1 MSIINKDDEE
11 YKKRL
16 EEARQR
22 RNALGF
28 VTSND
33 IEINKKLNDST
44 SNNLTSNINQD
55 EYNTYQQKLK
65 EAREKRNALGFV
77 TSNDIKS
84 NTLDSVEPVNTY
96 NNDYQSESYSNL
108 ETDNKEAGLG
118 EKAWWVAKKTGA
130 GVVGGTAGL
139 GQAVLTDT
147 ANNLQK
153 GNEKGL
159 EGINEDLKNTNKI
172 KKEHNQLMN
181 KAVNSQIKV
190 KEIMND
196 EKLSTVDKV
205 FNLFMYGIGQIMDTI
220 GSARENTA
228 AGKLIDTPVQVAG
241 ALLPEHSSQDVM
253 NLNNSISKPIE
264 EMNTRLAEEG
274 QNYGTATQ
282 FFGNSMQA
290 VGNMAPSIAATA
302 ITKNPNIGLAT
313 MGLSAKGQST
323 EEALSKGVELNKA
336 VQIGDEKAMVEIGT
350 EMLTGGINIFGKGAL
365 DDILEKGIVD
375 RVKNKVGKFLV
386 KQGVNAAGETLEET
400 ISDIIDTAI
409 DKDTVDPNAT
419 YTLKDWGETAIETTL
434 TTFVLNVLTG
444 GVVNDIQTIK
454 NEPTEFKTI
463 VNQDDIKPLYVTNKT
478 PDGDISFIQNTTG
491 IEIENSNKN
500 LNINPAIFYNNKTE
514 TYNVLDK
521 NTGLLLDSSPYQSI
535 IEAKTIFNHKI
546 LNLSNS
552 QVKNIN
558 NNITKTELA
567 LMKKAQEFINEI
579 NQNNN
584 ELVNSNQENYN
595 INTASSTENK
605 KSDNLDNNI
614 INHDYG
620 NVTNLKNENSNSNN
634 IQNYNINTNSLTENK
649 KLDTFDKNKTNNV
662 YENTNISKNVS
673 TVQNNT
679 SNSNQDKKSSTF
691 YSNEANYAVQDIKKV
706 TEPFGKKETY
716 TKNELADIWN
726 NDISEN
732 EYDVVYDSNGDIQSY
747 IAIEEEGKNLVVN
760 QYDNQ
765 DNVVK
770 SEIIPE
776 NNGKYTSEAV
786 RSTIEKVASIY
797 DENKPIKGQVDI
809 EGNEVKDKE
818 NNDISMSDDK
828 IRNIVK
834 YNQDGREIKDS
845 NYVDFMVERYKD
857 NINISGIET
866 NTETIKNLLEK
877 TYQEAKKLVGDENEN
892 KIKNKQK
899 ELMIKALYKDIK
911 NTNFISVKKLK
922 NEDGTFETKKLNIEI
937 SKGGLKESFNKS
949 ISDEKYAIVS
959 FLDTLIKT
967 SNDGVIRN
975 ESKERRNI
983 NEWYY
988 LYNTAIVN
996 GQLYSVKIDIKKT
1009 TQGDKFY
1016 VHRLNIIKEDS
1027 TSTSV
1032 SIVKDDTKRNNVES
1046 SNINNSIPQKT
1057 ESVKNNK
1064 NTVINKDM
1072 QKEKN
1077 NTNIQDF
1084 GEKIGGARKDLSGQ
1098 RDITKTNNKEVIHDY
1113 TVQNTENGYSVNFKN
1128 KTLKDGFKSQKEAE
1142 QYILDFKENI
1152 KNNMAFVEEGTNGDE
1167 TRYAIKLRNPRTLKT
1182 EYTGKVFTNK
1192 LDAESYAIALSIYLK
1207 EHGKNLFRP
1216 EIQKVE
1222 RVNPNNKNATKT
1234 TGNDIL
1240 NNFGFKGGE
1249 FGNWVN
1255 QTERQEFLNY
1265 AQNAFTDLAIAL
1277 DIDESSLGQNN
1288 QMNIAFGAR
1297 GKGLTGAVAHFE
1309 PDKHVINMTRLKG
1322 AGSLAHEYGHSID
1335 NYLSRIGG
1343 YNDSGMVTTN
1353 SRNPKLSD
1361 NMNKAV
1367 NEVINAMNYNI
1378 STDETEIANKN
1389 SIYEKNRKD
1398 SLQSHMGYLD
1408 RIFNGEST
1416 TYKYNR
1422 KTKQREQVPITVT
1435 EKQKQ
1440 EYKRIKNTLV
1450 EGKLE
1455 GEVERKLNSS
1465 TLKVETIYPEEIS
1478 TIEKMYKEVIGRKI
1492 DEDTLYWL
1500 YRYGKPTRQI
1510 TSVKSESAF
1519 SKSAMELDRVTGR
1532 KSRYFS
1538 KTEEMWARAFEAY
1551 VSDKLKAKGITNT
1564 YLVHSVNNSE
1574 YALFNPFPAGE
1585 ERKNINKAFD
1595 NLIETMKE
1603 EGFFTSNT
1611 KTVKTSQNND
1621 DIRYMKKSNT
1631 TSSNTQKDNTLIAQ
1645 HNTTEK
1651 QIQKE
1656 LHNRIQNAIISKNSR
1671 KNTYLGNVSQK
1682 VANKVKTLLNM
1693 DISGRVHLLADND
1706 IRHMIK
1712 EHGNPEIEKTKGQIA
1727 ITTKDIEK
1735 IPDIINNYDK
1745 IVRGTDNKQGNTIRY
1760 IKNYPNNQSYVV
1772 EVIPTA
1778 NNTSLYIKTMWK
1790 KPVTL
1795 TNSQETP
1802 SSTSKTRGNLGSSTS
1817 NTSITQNAEIVKN
1830 EDIRFAK
1837 RSAKENNIRKQQTQ
1851 RNAERS
1857 ESYIEQEIQKIEKT
1871 GNWDDSIPVTKLTDI
1886 RRTLENY
1893 LGLGIQKGHFRQQA
1907 YGIYKTNRDVLRTKE
1922 LKDMDTIL
1930 HETGHAIDLGNR
1942 IKIDKETI
1950 ADELLTAI
1958 SKTGGYENETRQV
1971 QLDEGFAEIIREY
1984 SIVPDRA
1991 KAEYPQTVAVLEGI
2005 RQNDKSFDNF
2015 ITKVQQQTYNYIHQN
2030 PRNRTLS
2037 NVSIGEQTDKQPLTK
2052 EWIKQETIR
2061 NIWDK
2066 DYALKSA
2073 VNSLNKDK
2081 NLNASDNAYYL
2092 TRLASGISDKVTSML
2107 SDGYIDENGNKLM
2120 PGLNKIGEILD
2131 NNPERFND
2139 LRAYLVAKR
2148 DVDYKAKTLKTGI
2161 RTMDSNAVIEQFK
2174 NDSQIQ
2180 ETSKLVYDTLDG
2192 VLQYVVNNHLIDQ
2205 ETANKIKKSN
2215 AFYVP
2220 MQRVLGEN
2228 GNNVGRRGAVADV
2241 IKARTGSELDVKDVL
2256 ENIIANSSNM
2266 IQQVEN
2272 NNILRAL
2279 YKEGESSGLTGAIY
2293 DVIPAPMT
2301 KVGTTTLEIWENELK
2316 KQGIDTTELDLNK
2329 TIDLFAP
2336 NNKIDSKNKIT
2347 SFIDTNGKR
2356 VYLQFYDELLFNSI
2370 MNMDSKFMSQVL
2382 KINRKLNM
2390 PLRYGA
2396 TMANLGFAIPNM
2408 ISDTAQAAI
2417 YSTAGFIPVVDNAI
2431 GVIDILAATNKT
2443 AMNFLNKVAPQY
2455 AKKINSMY
2463 TLYQQTGA
2471 TSATRMSQYR
2481 ESTQNLMKDV
2491 YGTKNSQTLGIQEKY
2506 KPLKRLLDILTY
2518 IPELSE
2524 QSTRFRVFE
2533 RNYDYYKNKGTSEMD
2548 ARIMAALES
2557 RDATQDFGR
2566 TGNLT
2571 REINQLIPF
2580 SAARVGS
2587 IYTFAEKIKANPKQ
2601 VGMRIAILTA
2611 IAMAIKAIGYD
2622 DDEIEELNQR
2632 KKDDNFV
2639 LKVGNSIVTI
2649 KKPQGILRS
2658 MINLVEY
2665 IQDLFTG
2672 HIEEGKEG
2680 ERLGEWI
2687 NNTIMDNMPTDSVT
2701 GFVPN
2706 MVAPVIENALNK
2718 DFYYNTDI
2726 VKSYDLELPDSE
2738 QYYDYNSQ
2746 LAIWLGK
2753 ALGYV
2758 PVLNWFIGEDGYSP
2772 AKIDNLISGYFAGLG
2787 TSVTD
2792 TMDYF
2797 LGKLGITAEQP
2808 EMGAEDNA
2816 VAKRFIVN
2824 VNSNSASIDE
2834 MYNTKTKLTK
2844 KSNSEEGLT
2853 TDEKEQL
2860 EKLTNATSNISKINK
2875 QIKEIKKDLTMS
2887 GKEKAEQ
2894 IKLLQQQKTDM
2905 ARESLGKEVL
2915 YEENK
2920 EKNASIQFYTT
2931 SDSLKKNGYTLA
2943 MTSEM
2948 KKEYEEIAYEY
2959 YNKYESQ
2966 GLYNEEKL
2974 EQIKSKAKDYA
2985 KNYMFSKYKSN
2996 ITKTNK

>member
-1 MSIINKDDEE
+1 MLSEEEKKKREKEFDDYFSNSSSIVSDDIQKRADYFDSYFGNGNTNNFINK
-11 YKKRL
+11 YNL
-16 EEARQR
+16 ETDQTTIKNE
-22 RNALGF
+22 L
-28 VTSND
+28 ND
-33 IEINKKLNDST
+33 IFKQKPINLHTNNT
-44 SNNLTSNINQD
+44 SDISNEDNS
-55 EYNTYQQKLK
+55 YNYKNEQ
-65 EAREKRNALGFV
+65 N
-77 TSNDIKS
+77 
-84 NTLDSVEPVNTY
+84 
-96 NNDYQSESYSNL
+96 SNL

-118 EKAWWVAKKTGA
+118 EKAWWVARKTGA

-147 ANNLQK
+147 ANSLQK

-172 KKEHNQLMN
+172 QKEHNQLIN

-196 EKLSTVDKV
+196 EKSSTVDKV

-274 QNYGTATQ
+274 QNYDTATQ
-282 FFGNSMQA
+282 FFGNAMQA

-302 ITKNPNIGLAT
+302 ITKNPNIGLGV

-323 EEALSKGVELNKA
+323 QEALSKGVELNKA

-409 DKDTVDPNAT
+409 DKDTVDPNAK
-419 YTLKDWGETAIETTL
+419 YTLSDWSETAIETTL
-434 TTFVLNVLTG
+434 TTFVLNLLTG

-535 IEAKTIFNHKI
+535 IEAKTIFNHRI

-567 LMKKAQEFINEI
+567 LMKKAQEFIDEI
-579 NQNNN
+579 NQNTNYYQNKN
-584 ELVNSNQENYN
+584 EIVKSNQENYN
-595 INTASSTENK
+595 INNASSTENK
-605 KSDNLDNNI
+605 KSDNLNNNI
-614 INHDYG
+614 TNDDYG
-620 NVTNLKNENSNSNN
+620 NVSNLKNENSNSNN
-634 IQNYNINTNSLTENK
+634 IQNYNINTNNLTENK
-649 KLDTFDKNKTNNV
+649 KLDTFDKNKINNV

-679 SNSNQDKKSSTF
+679 SNSNHDKKSSTF
-691 YSNEANYAVQDIKKV
+691 YSDETNYAINDIKKV
-706 TEPFGKKETY
+706 TEPFRENRTY

-726 NDISEN
+726 NNISDN
-732 EYDVVYDSNGDIQSY
+732 EYDVVYDKNGNIQSY
-747 IAIEEEGKNLVVN
+747 IAIEEEGNNLVVN

-765 DNVVK
+765 DNIVK

-776 NNGKYTSEAV
+776 NNGKYTAEAV
-786 RSTIEKVASIY
+786 RNTIEKVSSIY

-809 EGNEVKDKE
+809 EGNEVK
-818 NNDISMSDDK
+818 
-828 IRNIVK
+828 
-834 YNQDGREIKDS
+834 
-845 NYVDFMVERYKD
+845 
-857 NINISGIET
+857 
-866 NTETIKNLLEK
+866 
-877 TYQEAKKLVGDENEN
+877 ENEN
-892 KIKNKQK
+892 NNKINNNISPEELSSSIERFKNAKGNIDRQDV
-899 ELMIKALYKDIK
+899 LNIANSLNI
-911 NTNFISVKKLK
+911 KLK
-922 NEDGTFETKKLNIEI
+922 SGAKIVNNTEMSKKAGNNIKPNIVNITDIFKNINDKNAKDFRNEAENMALELFRDKEVTIIDTNSITEI
-937 SKGGLKESFNKS
+937 NKS
-949 ISDEKYAIVS
+949 GIDKTFSGSVTENKIQTADN
-959 FLDTLIKT
+959 IKEIIEQGIYDFT
-967 SNDGVIRN
+967 SYNPNDKNNILYHHFFTPVNYKRQNGLVRVVI
-975 ESKERRNI
+975 KEF
-983 NEWYY
+983 
-988 LYNTAIVN
+988 TKD
-996 GQLYSVKIDIKKT
+996 STVK
-1009 TQGDKFY
+1009 DKFY
-1016 VHRLNIIKEDS
+1016 YHQLEYIDNNKIKDIS
-1027 TSTSV
+1027 SALPQSNGN
-1032 SIVKDDTKRNNVES
+1032 KDFELIS
-1046 SNINNSIPQKT
+1046 SINNSISQKK
-1057 ESVKNNK
+1057 ESVKNDK

-1098 RDITKTNNKEVIHDY
+1098 RDITKTNNKEVIHNY

-1240 NNFGFKGGE
+1240 NYFGFKGGE

-1288 QMNIAFGAR
+1288 EMNIAFGAR

-1367 NEVINAMNYNI
+1367 NEVINAMNYNV

-1408 RIFNGEST
+1408 RIFNGEAT

-1440 EYKRIKNTLV
+1440 EYQRIKNTLL

-1478 TIEKMYKEVIGRKI
+1478 TLEKMYKEVIGRKI
-1492 DEDTLYWL
+1492 DEDTLYWI
-1500 YRYGKPTRQI
+1500 YRYGKPAKQI

-1519 SKSAMELDRVTGR
+1519 SKSAVELDRATGR

-1551 VSDKLKAKGITNT
+1551 VSDKLKEKGITNT
-1564 YLVHSVNNSE
+1564 YLVHSVNNNE

-1595 NLIETMKE
+1595 NLIQTMKE
-1603 EGFFTSNT
+1603 EGFFKGKAETLISS
-1611 KTVKTSQNND
+1611 KNND

-1671 KNTYLGNVSQK
+1671 GRTYLGDVSTK
-1682 VANKVKTLLNM
+1682 IANTVKKLFGFEVS
-1693 DISGRVHLLADND
+1693 DRRHVLADND

-1735 IPDIINNYDK
+1735 IPDIINNYDR
-1745 IVRGTDNKQGNTIRY
+1745 IMQGNDNREGKTIRY
-1760 IKNYPNNQSYVV
+1760 IKNYSDNVNYVV
-1772 EVIPTA
+1772 EVIPEKGSA
-1778 NNTSLYIKTMWK
+1778 LKIKTMWK
-1790 KPVTL
+1790 KPVRV
-1795 TNSQETP
+1795 TNSQQTP
-1802 SSTSKTRGNLGSSTS
+1802 SSTSKTKSGLSSSTS

-1857 ESYIEQEIQKIEKT
+1857 ESYIEQEIKKIEKT
-1871 GNWDDSIPVTKLTDI
+1871 GNWDYSIPATKLTDI

-1893 LGLGIQKGHFRQQA
+1893 LGLGVQKGHFGQQA

-1930 HETGHAIDLGNR
+1930 HETGHALDLGNR
-1942 IKIDKETI
+1942 IKIDKESI
-1950 ADELLTAI
+1950 SDELLTAI
-1958 SKTGGYENETRQV
+1958 SKTGEYENETRQI

-1991 KAEYPQTVAVLEGI
+1991 KTEYPQTVAVLEGI

-2015 ITKVQQQTYNYIHQN
+2015 INKVQQQTYNYIHQN
-2030 PRNRTLS
+2030 PQYRLHS
-2037 NVSIGEQTDKQPLTK
+2037 NESIGEQTDKPQLSK
-2052 EWIKQETIR
+2052 EYIKQEVMR
-2061 NIWDK
+2061 NIYDK
-2066 DYALKSA
+2066 DYALKVA
-2073 VNSLNKDK
+2073 VNELNKGK
-2081 NLNASDNAYYL
+2081 NLTASDNAYYL
-2092 TRLASGISDKVTSML
+2092 TRLASGIGDKVISML
-2107 SDGYIDENGNKLM
+2107 SNGYIDENGNKLM
-2120 PGLNKIGEILD
+2120 PGLNKIGEILGND
-2131 NNPERFND
+2131 PERFND
-2139 LRAYLVAKR
+2139 LRDYLVARR
-2148 DVDYKAKTLKTGI
+2148 DTDYKSKTLKTGI
-2161 RTMDSNAVIEQFK
+2161 RSMDSQYVIEKFK
-2174 NDSQIQ
+2174 NDAQIQ
-2180 ETSKLVYDTLDG
+2180 EAAKLVYDTLDG

-2205 ETANKIKKSN
+2205 ESANKIKESN

-2220 MQRVLGEN
+2220 MQRVLGNN
-2228 GNNVGRRGAVADV
+2228 GNNVGRKGAVADV
-2241 IKARTGSELDVKDVL
+2241 IKKRTGSELDVKDVL

-2279 YKEGESSGLTGAIY
+2279 YKEGESSGLTGAVY
-2293 DVIPAPMT
+2293 DVIDTPMI
-2301 KVGTTTLEIWENELK
+2301 KVGTATLQTWENELK
-2316 KQGIDTTELDLNK
+2316 NQGINTTKLDLNK

-2336 NNKIDSKNKIT
+2336 NNKVDSQNLIT

-2356 VYLQFYDELLFNSI
+2356 VYLQFQDELLFNSI
-2370 MNMDSKFMSQVL
+2370 MNMDKEFMSKVL
-2382 KINRKLNM
+2382 KISRTLNM

-2408 ISDTAQAAI
+2408 ISDTAQASI

-2431 GVIDILAATNKT
+2431 GVIDVLAATNKT
-2443 AMNFLNKVAPQY
+2443 AMSFLNKVAPQY
-2455 AKKINSMY
+2455 AKKVNSMY
-2463 TLYQQTGA
+2463 NLYKQSGA

-2524 QSTRFRVFE
+2524 KSTRFRVFE
-2533 RNYDYYKNKGTSEMD
+2533 RNYDYYKNKGNSEMD
-2548 ARIMAALES
+2548 TRIMAALES

-2587 IYTFAEKIKANPKQ
+2587 AYTFAEKVKANPKK
-2601 VGMRIAILTA
+2601 VGMRIAILTTL
-2611 IAMAIKAIGYD
+2611 AMVINAMGYD

-2639 LKVGNSIVTI
+2639 LKIGDNIVTI

-2658 MINLVEY
+2658 MINLAEY

-2687 NNTIMDNMPTDSVT
+2687 KNALKDNLPADSIPAAFASIPG
-2701 GFVPN
+2701 GFLV
-2706 MVAPVIENALNK
+2706 ENAINK

-2726 VKSYDLELPDSE
+2726 VKSYDLDLPDE
-2738 QYYDYNSQ
+2738 QQYYDYNSQ
-2746 LAIWLGK
+2746 LAILLGK
-2753 ALGYV
+2753 AF
-2758 PVLNWFIGEDGYSP
+2758 NYSP
-2772 AKIDNLISGYFAGLG
+2772 AKIDNAINGMFGGLG
-2787 TSVTD
+2787 TTFTNIIDNISGTIGLSPKKPD
-2792 TMDYF
+2792 
-2797 LGKLGITAEQP
+2797 
-2808 EMGAEDNA
+2808 MGAEENTIG
-2816 VAKRFIVN
+2816 KRFVVN

-2834 MYNTKTKLTK
+2834 MYNRKTELTK

-2931 SDSLKKNGYTLA
+2931 SSTLQKSGYTLD

-2948 KKEYEEIAYEY
+2948 KKEYEKVASDY
-2959 YNKYESQ
+2959 YSKYKNQ